1 MIKKFFFI
9 SLFNSLLFSQ
19 INSAQPYIYDASKL
33 HLLNQKESRFKNV
46 PFEAIGPAIMSGRVV
61 ALAVNPN
68 QPTEFY
74 VAYAS
79 GGIWHTKDNGI
90 SFTPIMNNAP
100 TQNIGEI
107 SMHWPSKTLWVGT
120 GENNSS
126 RSSYAG
132 IGILRTKDNGKTW
145 THHGL
150 SDTHHIGKIIINP
163 DDPEHIIVGST
174 GPLYS
179 SSNARGVFVS
189 KDGGSNWKKTLY
201 INNQT
206 GIIDMAQAPDNP
218 SIIYATSWEK
228 ERKAWN
234 FKGNG
239 ASSGI
244 YKSLDYGES
253 WNLIS
258 DFKSGFPNG
267 EGVGRIGLAVYDKN
281 TIYAIHDNQFRRENK
296 EVSKEILSKDDFKI
310 MSKSDFLSI
319 SDDDLNIF
327 LKNNEFQEK
336 YKAKNLKN
344 MVNNG
349 ALSPIDLVIY
359 LENANA
365 QLFDTPVIGPE
376 VYISEDGGLTWKKT
390 HKELLDGVYYSY
402 GYYFGH
408 FHVAPYN
415 SSKIYIYG
423 VPLLTS
429 DDAGKTFYSIG
440 KNNVHSDHH
449 ALWINS
455 KNPGHLING
464 NDGGVNITY
473 DDGVNWVK
481 NNSTNVGQ
489 FYSINVDYEKPY
501 NIYGGLQ
508 DNGVWKG
515 SNSSIEDSRWQAT
528 GKNPWQMILGGDGM
542 QVQIDKRDS
551 NIVYTGFQF
560 GNYYRLNLT
569 SDGNTY
575 RNSIQPKHELG
586 ESPYRFNWQTPIL
599 LSKHNQ
605 DIIYFGSN
613 KLHQSFNKGDSW
625 NIISDD
631 MTFGGKK
638 GNVAYGTITTISESP
653 FKFGLLYTG
662 SDDGKVTVTK
672 NGGVTWDI
680 ISEDLPKDL
689 WVSRVIASSHVK
701 NRVYL
706 TLNGYRWDDFSA
718 YVYVS
723 NDNGKKWD
731 LIIGNLPDSPVNVIC
746 EDPKKSNI
754 LYLGNDIGTYISLNS
769 GKTWEAFQDGLTTAA
784 VHDIVVQSEESDLI
798 IGTHGRSIFKTDLE
812 FIQTLTPDIVEKS
825 IHLFEIKPIKF
836 SEKWGSRRTVWSE
849 VYKPSLKF
857 ALWSKKTGNSIM
869 SIRSKKGNLLYE
881 KEIRLDPG
889 FNEIEY
895 NLHSNK
901 ETKTKN
907 NKNKDLH
914 LGENGIYYL
923 SAGNYNLNFEKNG
936 ENHSKSLTIN

>member
-1 MIKKFFFI
+1 MIKKFIFI
-9 SLFNSLLFSQ
+9 SLFSSFLFSQ
-19 INSAQPYIYDASKL
+19 INPVEEDTYNISQS
-33 HLLNQKESRFKNV
+33 HFLNQKKSRFKNV
-46 PFEAIGPAIMSGRVV
+46 PFTAIGPAVMSGRVV
-61 ALAVNPN
+61 ALAVNPDES
-68 QPTEFY
+68 TEFY

-79 GGIWHTKDNGI
+79 GGIWYTKDNGI

-100 TQNIGEI
+100 TQNVGEI

-145 THHGL
+145 SHHGL
-150 SDTHHIGKIIINP
+150 SETHHIGKIIINP

-179 SSNARGVFVS
+179 LSDARGIYVS
-189 KDGGSNWKKTLY
+189 KDGGINWKKTLY

-206 GIIDMAQAPDNP
+206 GIIDMAQSPKNP
-218 SIIYATSWEK
+218 SIIFATSWEK
-228 ERKAWN
+228 DRKAWN

-310 MSKSDFLSI
+310 MTKSDFLSI
-319 SDDDLNIF
+319 NDDDLNIF
-327 LKNNEFQEK
+327 LKNNGFQEK

-344 MVNNG
+344 MVSNG
-349 ALSPIDLVIY
+349 ALSPVDLSIY
-359 LENANA
+359 LEDANA

-376 VYISEDGGLTWKKT
+376 VYKSEDGGLTWKKT
-390 HKELLDGVYYSY
+390 HKELLDAVYYSY

-408 FHVAPYN
+408 IHVAPYN
-415 SSKIYIYG
+415 SNKIYIYG

-455 KNPGHLING
+455 KKPGHLING

-473 DDGVNWVK
+473 DDGVNWIK
-481 NNSTNVGQ
+481 NNSSNVGQ

-501 NIYGGLQ
+501 NVYGGLQ

-515 SNSSIEDSRWQAT
+515 QNNSIEDSRWQAT

-560 GNYYRLNLT
+560 GNYYRLNLA
-569 SDGNTY
+569 DGGNSY

-605 DIIYFGSN
+605 DILYFGSN
-613 KLHQSFNKGDSW
+613 KLHQSFDKGDSW
-625 NIISDD
+625 NLISDD
-631 MTFGGKK
+631 LTFGGKK
-638 GNVAYGTITTISESP
+638 GNVAYGTLTTISESS

-662 SDDGKVTVTK
+662 SDDGKVAVTK

-680 ISEDLPKDL
+680 ISENLPKHL
-689 WVSRVIASSHVK
+689 WASRVVASSHIK

-706 TLNGYRWDDFSA
+706 SLNGYRRDDFSSYA
-718 YVYVS
+718 YVS
-723 NDNGKKWD
+723 NDYGKTWSS
-731 LIIGNLPDSPVNVIC
+731 ITTGLPDSPINVIY

-754 LYLGNDIGTYISLNS
+754 LYLGNDIGTYISLNN
-769 GKTWEAFQDGLTTAA
+769 GKKWEAFQNGLTTAA
-784 VHDIVVQSEESDLI
+784 VHDLVVQSEANDLI
-798 IGTHGRSIFKTDLE
+798 IGTHGRSIFKSNIE
-812 FIQTLTPDIVEKS
+812 FVQSLTLDILDNS
-825 IHLFEIKPIKF
+825 IHLFEIKPLKF
-836 SEKWGSRRTVWSE
+836 SERWGSRRTAWSKF
-849 VYKPSLKF
+849 YKPSFKF
-857 ALWSKKTGNSIM
+857 TLWSKTAGNSII
-869 SIRSKKGNLLYE
+869 SIRSKNKNIIYE
-881 KEIRLDPG
+881 KEIILDSG

-895 NLHSNK
+895 NLQYNK
-901 ETKTKN
+901 DTKAK
-907 NKNKDLH
+907 NKNFH
-914 LGENGIYYL
+914 LGEDEIYYL
-923 SAGNYNLNFEKNG
+923 SPGDYSLNVKKNG
-936 ENHSKSLTIN
+936 ENFSKSFKIN